1 MAKTNSFFS
10 KQTEASLLKAE
21 IVSKY
26 FSAWANVIASQGRP
40 KIGYLDLF
48 SGPGRYGDGNPSTP
62 LLILENA
69 INHWNPKVRKTI
81 QLTFNDSDPQNVDKL
96 RNEIKQFPDAGKLKI
111 PPKTYDLKVD
121 NKFVKDF
128 ERMTTIPTLSF
139 IDPWGYK
146 GLSLPLVRA
155 LVKDWGC
162 DSIFFFNY
170 RRINPGIENEV
181 LEKPISD
188 LFTKEVLFELR
199 EKVLGKEPFEREEI
213 ILQAV
218 KDVFKGWGMDFVLP
232 FPFKNESGK
241 RTTHYLIFV
250 SKSDLG
256 YNIMKDIMGKSSSS
270 HIQDVPSFEYN
281 PAAAKI
287 KQLSIIFE
295 FEKPLNKLQKMLLDD
310 FADSTRSMKQIYE
323 NHHVGKNYIKKNYKD
338 ALLNLENQ
346 GKIITNRI
354 QRRARRR
361 SFPDDMLATF
371 PKKRRLIK

>member
-1 MAKTNSFFS
+1 MAKTASFFS
-10 KQTEASLLKAE
+10 KQTGASLLKAD

-40 KIGYLDLF
+40 RISYLDLF
-48 SGPGRYGDGNPSTP
+48 SGPGRYDDGNPSTP
-62 LLILENA
+62 LLILERA
-69 INHWNPKVRKTI
+69 INHFNPKVLKTI
-81 QLTFNDSDPQNVDKL
+81 QLTFNDSDSNNIKKLDK
-96 RNEIKQFPDAGKLKI
+96 EIKGYSGVKKLKI
-111 PPKTYDLKVD
+111 PPETYNLEID
-121 NKFVKDF
+121 NEFVKDF
-128 ERMTTIPTLSF
+128 ENMTTVPTLSF

-181 LEKPISD
+181 LERPISD
-188 LFTKEVLFELR
+188 LFTREVLFELR
-199 EKVLGKEPFEREEI
+199 EKVLGKEAHEREVI

-218 KDVFKGWGMDFVLP
+218 KDVFKGWGMDYVLP
-232 FPFKNESGK
+232 FPFKSKSGK
-241 RTTHYLIFV
+241 RTTHYLIFITKNV
-250 SKSDLG
+250 LG

-270 HIQDVPSFEYN
+270 HIEGVPSFEYN
-281 PAAAKI
+281 PAAARI
-287 KQLSIIFE
+287 KQLSIFFE

-310 FADSTRSMKQIYE
+310 FAGSTYSMKQIYE
-323 NHHVGKNYIKKNYKD
+323 KHHVGKNYIKKNYKD
-338 ALLNLENQ
+338 ALLNLESQ
-346 GKIITNRI
+346 DKIKTNRI
-354 QRRARRR
+354 QRGARKG

>member
-1 MAKTNSFFS
+1 
-10 KQTEASLLKAE
+10 
-21 IVSKY
+21 
-26 FSAWANVIASQGRP
+26 
-40 KIGYLDLF
+40 
-48 SGPGRYGDGNPSTP
+48 
-62 LLILENA
+62 
-69 INHWNPKVRKTI
+69 
-81 QLTFNDSDPQNVDKL
+81 
-96 RNEIKQFPDAGKLKI
+96 
-111 PPKTYDLKVD
+111 
-121 NKFVKDF
+121 
-128 ERMTTIPTLSF
+128 MTTIPTLSF

-146 GLSLPLVRA
+146 GLSLPLVRV

-232 FPFKNESGK
+232 FPFKSESGK

-270 HIQDVPSFEYN
+270 HIQSVPSFEYN

-295 FEKPLNKLQKMLLDD
+295 FEKPLNKLQKMLLND

-338 ALLNLENQ
+338 ALLNLET
-346 GKIITNRI
+346 KVK
-354 QRRARRR
+354 
-361 SFPDDMLATF
+361 L
-371 PKKRRLIK
+371 

>member
-10 KQTEASLLKAE
+10 KQTGASILKAE

-40 KIGYLDLF
+40 RIAYLDLF
-48 SGPGRYGDGNPSTP
+48 SGPGRYDDGNPSTP

-69 INHWNPKVRKTI
+69 INHFNPKVLKTI
-81 QLTFNDSDPQNVDKL
+81 QLTFNDSDSKNIEKLDK
-96 RNEIKQFPDAGKLKI
+96 EIEGYLGVEKLKI
-111 PPKTYDLKVD
+111 PPKTYNLEID
-121 NKFVKDF
+121 NEFVKDF
-128 ERMTTIPTLSF
+128 ESLTTIPTLSF

-188 LFTKEVLFELR
+188 LFTEEVLFELR
-199 EKVLGKEPFEREEI
+199 EKVLGKEPHEREEI

-218 KDVFKGWGMDFVLP
+218 KDVFKGWGMYYVLP
-232 FPFKNESGK
+232 FPFKSESGK

-250 SKSDLG
+250 SKNDLG

-270 HIQDVPSFEYN
+270 HIQGVPSFEYN

-287 KQLSIIFE
+287 KQLSIFFE

-310 FADSTRSMKQIYE
+310 FADLSCSISS
-323 NHHVGKNYIKKNYKD
+323 V
-338 ALLNLENQ
+338 
-346 GKIITNRI
+346 
-354 QRRARRR
+354 
-361 SFPDDMLATF
+361 
-371 PKKRRLIK
+371 RLTIE

>member
-26 FSAWANVIASQGRP
+26 FSAWANVVASQGRP

-62 LLILENA
+62 LFILENA
-69 INHWNPKVRKTI
+69 ISHLNPKVRKTI

-96 RNEIKQFPDAGKLKI
+96 RNEIEQFPDAGKLKI

-121 NKFVKDF
+121 NKFVKNF

-188 LFTKEVLFELR
+188 LFTRDVLFELR
-199 EKVLGKEPFEREEI
+199 ERVLGKEPFEREEI

-218 KDVFKGWGMDFVLP
+218 KDVFKGWGMDYVLP
-232 FPFKNESGK
+232 FPFKSESGK

-270 HIQDVPSFEYN
+270 HIQGVPSFEYN
-281 PAAAKI
+281 PTTAKI
-287 KQLSIIFE
+287 KQLSITFE

-354 QRRARRR
+354 QRRARRG